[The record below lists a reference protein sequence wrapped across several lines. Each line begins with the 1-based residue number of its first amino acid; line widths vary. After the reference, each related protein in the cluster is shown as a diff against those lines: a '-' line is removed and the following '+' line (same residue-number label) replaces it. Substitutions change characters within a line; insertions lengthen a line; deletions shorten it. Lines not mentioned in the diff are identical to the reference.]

1 MEEEQVQCLADGT
14 PMIPSTDEAWD
25 NRILGADERYVSVV
39 DDDAV
44 LAAIS
49 AAVQDN

>member
-1 MEEEQVQCLADGT
+1 MEEEQVQYLDDGT

-39 DDDAV
+39 DDESV

>member
-1 MEEEQVQCLADGT
+1 MEEEQMQCLADGT
-14 PMIPSTDEAWD
+14 PMISSTDEAWD

-39 DDDAV
+39 DDETV
-44 LAAIS
+44 LASIS